1 MFKATQELSRL
12 RQEESDLI
20 AEIYGAK
27 ATAKNLTSK
36 IHNVRP
42 LKGAS

>member
-1 MFKATQELSRL
+1 MFRATQDLSRL

-27 ATAKNLTSK
+27 ATAKNLQCK
-36 IHNVRP
+36 IHTVRSP
-42 LKGAS
+42 GT